1 MTAGRQ
7 YCFTSSDREALGV
20 DPTDERYFDLHNYC
34 PKVRPG
40 QTWVEAR
47 LEQVAAIQARDRE
60 TLAISDK
67 SRKEALRC
75 RRSAKAVT
83 SVGDHV
89 SICSGLCAGRTQ
101 LRVAFP
107 ELLPRKPFCA
117 DRLADGLLIR
127 ERASALKRRHIQLND
142 PSTVRWVV
150 HDLDFRG
157 AALAHEEG
165 NLPPPNF
172 LAINRNNGHAHAA
185 VLLEVPV
192 ARHAAARTKPLE
204 YLAAVERGLARRLG
218 ADCAY
223 AGLIA
228 KNPLHDWWD
237 VHWLRNEPYSLSELE
252 GWLFKSDM
260 RPYQAPAAMAGLSR
274 NCALFD
280 SLRQLAYSE
289 VRNAK
294 RTGKSIAAFQAHLE
308 RRALELNRAF
318 PTALPFS
325 EIRAI
330 AKSVAKWV
338 WGKFSAEAFRQWQS
352 RRGQRGNAVRWAGHI
367 SAATSKPWALEGI
380 SRATYYR
387 RKAKGQE
394 T

>member
-1 MTAGRQ
+1 MTARRPK
-7 YCFTSSDREALGV
+7 CFASGDSGPLGV
-20 DPTDERYFDLHNYC
+20 DATDERYFDLHNYC

-47 LEQVAAIQARDRE
+47 IEQVAAIEARDRE
-60 TLAISDK
+60 TLPLSDK
-67 SRKEALRC
+67 SRKEALRR

-83 SVGDHV
+83 GARDHV
-89 SICSGLCAGRTQ
+89 SICSGLRSGRTQ

-172 LAINRNNGHAHAA
+172 LAINRKNGHAHAA

-228 KNPLHDWWD
+228 KNPLHHWWD
-237 VHWLRNEPYSLSELE
+237 VHWLRNEPYSLPELG

-260 RPYQAPAAMAGLSR
+260 RPYQAPADMAGLSR
-274 NCALFD
+274 NCAVFD
-280 SLRQLAYSE
+280 SLRHLAYRE

-294 RTGKSIAAFQAHLE
+294 RTGKAIAAFQAHLE

-318 PTALPFS
+318 PTALPLS

-338 WGKFSAEAFRQWQS
+338 WGRFSAEGFRQWQS
-352 RRGQRGNAVRWAGHI
+352 RRGQRANAVRWAGHV
-367 SAATSKPWALEGI
+367 SNEQTKPWEAEGI

-387 RKAKGQE
+387 RRKKGRH